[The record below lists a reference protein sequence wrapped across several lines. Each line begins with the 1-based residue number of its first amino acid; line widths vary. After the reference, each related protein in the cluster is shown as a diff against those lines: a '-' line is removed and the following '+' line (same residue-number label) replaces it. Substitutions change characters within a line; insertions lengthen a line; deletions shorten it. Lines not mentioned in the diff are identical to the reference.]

1 METELDRVRV
11 LVRTREIEAVMD
23 AASHAEAKARLEAKV
38 EWLQE
43 VRWPAWKCPRH
54 PCTGS
59 HPGTPTRLPSTVF
72 AGALARLEMLSLVP

>member
-43 VRWPAWKCPRH
+43 VGWPAW
-54 PCTGS
+54 
-59 HPGTPTRLPSTVF
+59 
-72 AGALARLEMLSLVP
+72 